1 LGVVGPLST
10 QGPNNNTKIQIIEMK
25 SRKKSTNPNII
36 MNIIKI
42 RGKKEYHRNDKKMK
56 RETKT
61 NKIEKNNVIPNLS

>member
-1 LGVVGPLST
+1 
-10 QGPNNNTKIQIIEMK
+10 MK

-56 RETKT
+56 RETKI